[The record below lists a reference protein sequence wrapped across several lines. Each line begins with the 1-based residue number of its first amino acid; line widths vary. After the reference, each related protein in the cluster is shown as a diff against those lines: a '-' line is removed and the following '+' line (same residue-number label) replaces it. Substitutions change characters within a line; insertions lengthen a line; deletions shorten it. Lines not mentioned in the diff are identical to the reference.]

1 MAIWPLLSTTLVTVV
16 SPPSP
21 RESFVTQ
28 TNSQATLVAL
38 CCLSKQSPGNSLER
52 KKSTAHSKTW
62 KTNGAWNTEWGK
74 MQNAYFLYSC
84 KDSTRLFHFFPEVL
98 LAESF
103 EKTQK
108 VPSLKSLK
116 KLELSFLFS
125 LCRNL
130 TMLAN
135 IIKWQRTTWIAVSW
149 RSLFVSYRKHG
160 IGCHVWEWRS
170 TALEPNH
177 FQVIGTDESCL
188 DIIYKSV
195 NRKKKISER
204 NQ

>member
-1 MAIWPLLSTTLVTVV
+1 MAIWPVLSTTLVTVV
-16 SPPSP
+16 FPPPLGRVLSLRLIHRLPSWHSVTFLNNP
-21 RESFVTQ
+21 RGIIWKE
-28 TNSQATLVAL
+28 
-38 CCLSKQSPGNSLER
+38 
-52 KKSTAHSKTW
+52 KKSTAHSKKW
-62 KTNGAWNTEWGK
+62 KTNGAWNTEWEK
-74 MQNAYFLYSC
+74 MQNAYFLYSR
-84 KDSTRLFHFFPEVL
+84 KDSTRIFHFFTEVL

-116 KLELSFLFS
+116 KLEPSFLFS

-160 IGCHVWEWRS
+160 IGRHVWEWRS

-188 DIIYKSV
+188 DIVYQSV